1 MLTQLN
7 AHFLNHLLRQNRQA
21 QEELCAYAGKVVR
34 IALPPLQSTLIV
46 LEDGLF
52 APALADAAVDAE
64 IGLPPSAALR
74 VLLDP
79 ASASSLVSL
88 QGDTELAAS
97 IGKVLRELHW
107 ELEEDLSRIVGD
119 IPAHQLTQAA
129 TRIKNE
135 LGRQALSLAG
145 MFADYWL
152 EEQPLIA
159 KRRHLEQFA
168 RDVDALRDDA
178 ERLEKRLSKL
188 EKSA

>member
-1 MLTQLN
+1 MKYS
-7 AHFLNHLLRQNRQA
+7 AYALNHLLRQNSQA
-21 QEELCAYAGKVVR
+21 QEKLRVYAGKVVR
-34 IALPPLQSTLIV
+34 IALPPLQTTLII

-52 APALADAAVDAE
+52 APVLTDATVDAE

-79 ASASSLVSL
+79 ASAASLADL
-88 QGDTELAAS
+88 QGDTELAAAV
-97 IGKVLRELHW
+97 GKVLRELRW
-107 ELEEDLSRIVGD
+107 EYEEDLSRVIGD
-119 IPAHQLTQAA
+119 IPAHQLTQAGA
-129 TRIKNE
+129 RIKHE
-135 LGRQALSLAG
+135 FGRQALSLAG

-159 KRRHLEQFA
+159 KRRHLDLFA
-168 RDVDALRDDA
+168 KEVDALRDDV